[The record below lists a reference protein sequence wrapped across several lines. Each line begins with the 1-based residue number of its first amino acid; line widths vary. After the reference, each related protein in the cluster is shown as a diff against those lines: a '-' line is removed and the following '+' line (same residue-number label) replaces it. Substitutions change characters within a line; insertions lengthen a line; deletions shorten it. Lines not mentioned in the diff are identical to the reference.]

1 MSRSRR
7 ELFGFHRPA
16 DTPIHRAPL
25 ALKAAALVVIS
36 VLLML
41 PFPWLL
47 RQAGADAPATAWAV
61 PAAVSIY
68 GCAAACAEARYSL
81 PVWMADCTVAPIP
94 APAPF
99 VAGWMPVAY
108 DWAST

>member
-16 DTPIHRAPL
+16 DTPVHRAPL
-25 ALKAAALVVIS
+25 ALKASGVAVIS

-47 RQAGADAPATAWAV
+47 RRLGIEAPENRVVLQQVSQSLVVGEVVDGHNLHIGTRSHECTEVVTAN
-61 PAAVSIY
+61 S
-68 GCAAACAEARYSL
+68 AEAVDSNL
-81 PVWMADCTVAPIP
+81 DGH
-94 APAPF
+94 F
-99 VAGWMPVAY
+99 G
-108 DWAST
+108 